1 MANCELQL
9 TGYDENSDIRVSHDT
24 DWHAEIDGDELSYFN
39 LVTSLNN
46 WKEVSAD
53 LKAQKELREKIENF
67 EPPKNIILQELDVEN
82 NSWTHLHT
90 FELFFDDKLIE
101 LIIEMTNQY
110 ALEKG
115 AVA

>member
-24 DWHAEIDGDELSYFN
+24 NWHAEIDGDEFSYLN

-67 EPPKNIILQELDVEN
+67 EPPQKY
-82 NSWTHLHT
+82 HT
-90 FELFFDDKLIE
+90 SRIRC
-101 LIIEMTNQY
+101 
-110 ALEKG
+110 
-115 AVA
+115 

>member
-67 EPPKNIILQELDVEN
+67 EPPQKY
-82 NSWTHLHT
+82 HT
-90 FELFFDDKLIE
+90 SRIRC
-101 LIIEMTNQY
+101 
-110 ALEKG
+110 
-115 AVA
+115 